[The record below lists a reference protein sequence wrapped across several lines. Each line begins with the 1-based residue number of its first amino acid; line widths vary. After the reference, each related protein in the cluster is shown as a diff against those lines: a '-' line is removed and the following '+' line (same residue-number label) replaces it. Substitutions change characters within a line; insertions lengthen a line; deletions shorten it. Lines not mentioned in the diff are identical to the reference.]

1 MLEGISWIGVG
12 AAVVAS
18 FIFGYLYFG
27 PLFGKA
33 WFRALGRTQEDLART
48 GAPLSVAL
56 VVQLIGTIV
65 TATVLAIVI
74 EQFGV
79 TLRLLPGVM
88 EGIVVGLLCGAGFV
102 GTAKLAD
109 VVFSQKSSTTL
120 YYIETAQILVS
131 FALMG
136 AVYQLF

>member
-12 AAVVAS
+12 AAVIAS
-18 FIFGYLYFG
+18 FALGYFWFG

-33 WFRALGRTQEDLART
+33 WFNALGRTQEDLART
-48 GAPLSVAL
+48 GPSLSVAL
-56 VVQLIGTIV
+56 GVQLVGTIV

-74 EQFGV
+74 ERFGV
-79 TLRLLPGVM
+79 ALRLYSGVTA
-88 EGIVVGLLCGAGFV
+88 GILVGLLCGAGFV

-136 AVYQLF
+136 AVYGLF